1 MRNALRNG
9 QIEWQRHALERM
21 MERNIRRA
29 DALEV
34 LFSGALIEDY
44 PDDQPFPSSLFFGW
58 REVRPLHI
66 LAAFDGEK
74 AQVFVITAY
83 EPDLAH
89 FETDLKTRRAT

>member
-9 QIEWQRHALERM
+9 QIEWQRNALERM

-29 DALEV
+29 NALEV
-34 LFSGALIEDY
+34 LLLGALIEDY
-44 PDDQPFPSSLFFGW
+44 PDDQPFPSGLFFGW
-58 REVRPLHI
+58 RESRPLHI
-66 LAAFDGEK
+66 LAVFDGEK

-89 FETDLKTRRAT
+89 FEANLKTRRTT